1 MKFIQVM
8 EQSGDIEEARAEIE
22 GYFAS
27 ADTETMVKKLILCE
41 DRDVP
46 GKIVTIVEFES
57 WETATAN
64 NDLDAT
70 QELSLIHI

>member
-8 EQSGDIEEARAEIE
+8 VQSGDIEEARAEIE

-46 GKIVTIVEFES
+46 G
-57 WETATAN
+57 
-64 NDLDAT
+64 
-70 QELSLIHI
+70 